1 MHSGKLVFAQ
11 LMEFFPRHD
20 FDKCVRRY
28 RGNIRTRDFSCR
40 DQFLAMAFAQLTYR
54 ESLRDIETCLRSVQP
69 KLYHM
74 GFRGRIA
81 RSTIADAN
89 RKRDWRIYA
98 DFAQTLIG
106 RARKLYLNEPFGV
119 DLEGAA
125 YALDST
131 TIDLCLSLFPWAT
144 FRRRKGAVKL
154 HTLLDLRGN
163 IPCFLRISHGKMHD
177 VNILDE
183 LPIEPGAFYIMDK
196 AYIDY
201 ARLYR
206 LHQQAAFFL
215 TRAKKN
221 LDAKRRES
229 RIVDKTTGLRSD
241 QTIVLAG
248 VKSSQSYPEALRR
261 IHYYDIETG
270 KRFVFLTNNFVLPAL
285 SIAQL
290 YKCRWQI
297 ELFFEWIKQHL
308 RIKAFYGTSPNAVRT
323 QIWIAISVYVLVA
336 IVKKELKIERSLSE
350 ILQILS
356 VNPFEKTHVLQ
367 LLTNPTNS
375 FPDTPFPKQLTLFDF

>member
-1 MHSGKLVFAQ
+1 MHSGTLVFAQ
-11 LMEFFPRHD
+11 LMEFFPRYD

-28 RGNIRTRDFSCR
+28 RGNYRTRDFSCR
-40 DQFLAMAFAQLTYR
+40 DQFLAMAFAQLAYR

-81 RSTIADAN
+81 RSTMADAN

-98 DFAQTLIG
+98 DFAQILIQ

-119 DLEGAA
+119 DLEGTV

-163 IPCFLRISHGKMHD
+163 IPCFLRVSHGKMHD

-215 TRAKKN
+215 TRAKKTSSPSVGSRETSTRRPVF
-221 LDAKRRES
+221 AAIKRLYWRASS
-229 RIVDKTTGLRSD
+229 RRKRTPKRCGAFITSTSRPANGLC
-241 QTIVLAG
+241 
-248 VKSSQSYPEALRR
+248 
-261 IHYYDIETG
+261 
-270 KRFVFLTNNFVLPAL
+270 F
-285 SIAQL
+285 
-290 YKCRWQI
+290 
-297 ELFFEWIKQHL
+297 
-308 RIKAFYGTSPNAVRT
+308 
-323 QIWIAISVYVLVA
+323 
-336 IVKKELKIERSLSE
+336 
-350 ILQILS
+350 
-356 VNPFEKTHVLQ
+356 
-367 LLTNPTNS
+367 
-375 FPDTPFPKQLTLFDF
+375 

>member
-1 MHSGKLVFAQ
+1 MYKDRLVFAQ
-11 LMEFFPRHD
+11 LLDFLPRHA

-28 RGNIRTRDFSCR
+28 RGNYRTRDFSCR

-54 ESLRDIETCLRSVQP
+54 ESLRDIEICLRSVQT

-81 RSTIADAN
+81 RSTLADAN
-89 RKRDWRIYA
+89 RRRDWRIYA
-98 DFAQTLIG
+98 DFAQTLIH
-106 RARKLYLNEPFGV
+106 RARRLYVNEPLGV
-119 DLEGAA
+119 DLKGTA

-144 FRRRKGAVKL
+144 FRRRKGAIKL

-163 IPCFLRISHGKMHD
+163 IPCFIRVSQGKLHD

-196 AYIDY
+196 AYLDY

-221 LDAKRRES
+221 LDYKRLKS
-229 RIVDKTTGLRSD
+229 HPIDKATGLRSD

-248 VKSSQSYPEALRR
+248 VKSSRSYPEPLRKIR
-261 IHYYDIETG
+261 YFDVATD

-285 SIAQL
+285 TIAQL
-290 YKCRWQI
+290 YKSRWQI
-297 ELFFEWIKQHL
+297 ELFFKWIKQHL
-308 RIKAFYGTSPNAVRT
+308 RIKAFYGTSPCAVRT
-323 QIWIAISVYVLVA
+323 QVWIAICVYVLVA
-336 IVKKELKIERSLSE
+336 IVKKELKDRTKPLRNPPNSE
-350 ILQILS
+350 CQPLRE
-356 VNPFEKTHVLQ
+356 NT
-367 LLTNPTNS
+367 
-375 FPDTPFPKQLTLFDF
+375 